1 MFWNKVEV
9 FMTMEAG
16 RYAKARAILEDKG
29 IPCTVNTK
37 SSGGY
42 SANSHRMGRFGE
54 NIDHSITYYIY
65 TDRDKAESARYHI
78 QSNLNR

>member
-29 IPCTVNTK
+29 IPCTVKTK

-42 SANSHRMGRFGE
+42 SANSHRMGRF
-54 NIDHSITYYIY
+54 
-65 TDRDKAESARYHI
+65 
-78 QSNLNR
+78 